1 MKALVTGVS
10 GGIGGAVAKI
20 LKANGYEILT
30 LKSRFENLNEL
41 EKEVSELSQKH
52 EISALLLCAGV
63 GKFDP
68 LECQK
73 ADEIANLININL
85 SANLIITSLLLKNL
99 KRNHAHIIG
108 ISSIEALRFSKFSCA
123 YSASKAGLRAFLLS
137 LFEENRKEIK
147 VTCINP
153 DIVKTPFYDDLR
165 FEPSDDE
172 SSYIDAEE
180 IANLVLEILR
190 TKSVVTD
197 ITIRPKI
204 LKLNKT
210 QIINQK
216 INQPLI

>member
-1 MKALVTGVS
+1 MKALVTGVG
-10 GGIGGAVAKI
+10 GGIGGKCAKI
-20 LKANGYEILT
+20 LKENGYEILT

-73 ADEIANLININL
+73 AGEITNLININL

-108 ISSIEALRFSKFSCA
+108 ISSIEALRFSKFSSV

-204 LKLNKT
+204 LKLNK
-210 QIINQK
+210 K
-216 INQPLI
+216 SF

>member
-1 MKALVTGVS
+1 M
-10 GGIGGAVAKI
+10 
-20 LKANGYEILT
+20 
-30 LKSRFENLNEL
+30 
-41 EKEVSELSQKH
+41 
-52 EISALLLCAGV
+52 
-63 GKFDP
+63 
-68 LECQK
+68 
-73 ADEIANLININL
+73 
-85 SANLIITSLLLKNL
+85 
-99 KRNHAHIIG
+99 
-108 ISSIEALRFSKFSCA
+108 
-123 YSASKAGLRAFLLS
+123 LS

-204 LKLNKT
+204 LKLNK
-210 QIINQK
+210 K
-216 INQPLI
+216 SF

>member
-1 MKALVTGVS
+1 M
-10 GGIGGAVAKI
+10 
-20 LKANGYEILT
+20 
-30 LKSRFENLNEL
+30 
-41 EKEVSELSQKH
+41 
-52 EISALLLCAGV
+52 LCAGV

-73 ADEIANLININL
+73 AGEIANLININL

-204 LKLNKT
+204 LKLNK
-210 QIINQK
+210 K
-216 INQPLI
+216 G

>member
-10 GGIGGAVAKI
+10 GGIGGECAKI

-204 LKLNKT
+204 LKLNK
-210 QIINQK
+210 K
-216 INQPLI
+216 SF

>member
-10 GGIGGAVAKI
+10 GGIGGECAKI

-73 ADEIANLININL
+73 AGEIANLININL

-153 DIVKTPFYDDLR
+153 DIVKTPFYNDLR

-204 LKLNKT
+204 LKLNK
-210 QIINQK
+210 K
-216 INQPLI
+216 SF

>member
-10 GGIGGAVAKI
+10 GGIGGECAKI

-52 EISALLLCAGV
+52 EISVLLLCAGV
-63 GKFDP
+63 GKFGP

-73 ADEIANLININL
+73 AGEIANLININL
-85 SANLIITSLLLKNL
+85 SANLIIISLLLKNL

-137 LFEENRKEIK
+137 LFEETRKEIK

-172 SSYIDAEE
+172 GSYIDAEE

-204 LKLNKT
+204 LKLNK
-210 QIINQK
+210 K
-216 INQPLI
+216 SF

>member
-10 GGIGGAVAKI
+10 GGIGGECAKI

-30 LKSRFENLNEL
+30 LKSRFEKLNEL

-204 LKLNKT
+204 LKLNK
-210 QIINQK
+210 K
-216 INQPLI
+216 SF

>member
-10 GGIGGAVAKI
+10 GGIGGECAKI

-172 SSYIDAEE
+172 NSYIDAEE

-204 LKLNKT
+204 V
-210 QIINQK
+210 K
-216 INQPLI
+216 IDKRSF

>member
-1 MKALVTGVS
+1 MKALVTVFS
-10 GGIGGAVAKI
+10 GGIGTAVAKI
-20 LKANGYEILT
+20 LRQNGYEILT

-85 SANLIITSLLLKNL
+85 SANLIITSLLLRNL
-99 KRNHAHIIG
+99 KRNNAHIIG

-172 SSYIDAEE
+172 NSFIDCEE
-180 IANLVLEILR
+180 IANLVLEILQ

-204 LKLNKT
+204 LKLNK
-210 QIINQK
+210 K
-216 INQPLI
+216 SF

>member
-10 GGIGGAVAKI
+10 GGIGGECAKI

-30 LKSRFENLNEL
+30 LKSRFEKLNEL

-73 ADEIANLININL
+73 AGEIVNLININL

-204 LKLNKT
+204 LKLNK
-210 QIINQK
+210 K
-216 INQPLI
+216 SF

>member
-10 GGIGGAVAKI
+10 GGIGGECAKI
-20 LKANGYEILT
+20 LKTNGYEILT

-52 EISALLLCAGV
+52 EISALILCAGV

-68 LECQK
+68 LECMK
-73 ADEIANLININL
+73 SVEIANLININL

-172 SSYIDAEE
+172 NSFIDCEE
-180 IANLVLEILR
+180 IANLVLEILQ

-197 ITIRPKI
+197 ITIRPRI
-204 LKLNKT
+204 IKLDK
-210 QIINQK
+210 K
-216 INQPLI
+216 

>member
-10 GGIGGAVAKI
+10 GGIGGKCAKI

-204 LKLNKT
+204 LKLNK
-210 QIINQK
+210 K
-216 INQPLI
+216 SF

>member
-10 GGIGGAVAKI
+10 GGIGGECAKI

-30 LKSRFENLNEL
+30 LKSRFEKLNEL

-172 SSYIDAEE
+172 SSYIDTEE

-204 LKLNKT
+204 LKLNK
-210 QIINQK
+210 K
-216 INQPLI
+216 SF

>member
-10 GGIGGAVAKI
+10 GGIGGECAKI

-30 LKSRFENLNEL
+30 LKSRFEKLNEL

-52 EISALLLCAGV
+52 EISVLLLCAGV

-68 LECQK
+68 LECMK
-73 ADEIANLININL
+73 SADIANLININL

-108 ISSIEALRFSKFSCA
+108 ISSIEALRFSKFSSA

-172 SSYIDAEE
+172 NSFIDCEE
-180 IANLVLEILR
+180 IANLVLEILQ

-204 LKLNKT
+204 LKLNK
-210 QIINQK
+210 K
-216 INQPLI
+216 SF

>member
-10 GGIGGAVAKI
+10 GGIGGKCAKI

-204 LKLNKT
+204 V
-210 QIINQK
+210 K
-216 INQPLI
+216 IDKKSF